1 MHISRKTISK
11 EKIKMFIK
19 ILCATTMLLQKKHL
33 GAIIMMQTKRL
44 KGPGIYSMS
53 HLHAFYLT
61 CTGAA
66 QTRFK
71 EFSALVWQTMHL
83 KGLGVIVVRRKYLV
97 LSAALAITGVGVAV
111 IAGVI
116 MTKRRSN
123 ENRGSYGKL

>member
-44 KGPGIYSMS
+44 KGPG
-53 HLHAFYLT
+53 
-61 CTGAA
+61 AA

-97 LSAALAITGVGVAV
+97 LSAALAAITGVGVAV

>member
-44 KGPGIYSMS
+44 KGPG
-53 HLHAFYLT
+53 
-61 CTGAA
+61 AA

-83 KGLGVIVVRRKYLV
+83 KGL
-97 LSAALAITGVGVAV
+97 AAITGVGVAV

>member
-44 KGPGIYSMS
+44 KGPG
-53 HLHAFYLT
+53 
-61 CTGAA
+61 AA

-83 KGLGVIVVRRKYLV
+83 KG
-97 LSAALAITGVGVAV
+97 LAITGVGVAV